1 MPRTTTVILSTL
13 CPLLLVVAAWR
24 IRTERRQHRRQAAAA
39 HLQQAAL
46 CRDLDAIVTRV
57 QAALNAHA
65 VTAAADAVL
74 DEALAYYSRHTPPT
88 RRGDDPWT
96 R

>member
-1 MPRTTTVILSTL
+1 MPRTTTVILSAL

-24 IRTERRQHRRQAAAA
+24 IRTERRTHRRQTAAA

-46 CRDLDAIVTRV
+46 CRDLDAFTLRV
-57 QAALNAHA
+57 QAALNARA

-74 DEALAYYSRHTPPT
+74 DQALAAYSRHTPT

>member
-1 MPRTTTVILSTL
+1 MPRTTAVIVSAL
-13 CPLLLVVAAWR
+13 CPLLLAVAAWR
-24 IRTERRQHRRQAAAA
+24 IRTERRTHRRQIAAA

-46 CRDLDAIVTRV
+46 CRDLDSCTTWA
-57 QAALNAHA
+57 QAALNARA

-74 DEALAYYSRHTPPT
+74 DQALAAYSRHTPT